1 MMSTS
6 RGGGSP
12 SARSSQGGSW
22 LQRGV
27 SAVAARVGSSGL
39 PIRSRMR
46 LHVGAS
52 GAAFVQQPS
61 AQQDPCPPSGVS
73 RDCPLSSGCM
83 QQPAE
88 QQLGAAAGDSSRHS
102 AKMRFSQQHSDI
114 HAARARTSRRWKT
127 RSEITSPEIVASR
140 SLRCKREGD
149 GAAKIP
155 RAPRRY
161 RHLPSESPPASPSWS
176 RAVGAGDTRMQARL
190 RPAPHRA
197 SRQSPRERQ
206 ASAERVRRRAAR
218 RRSR

>member
-1 MMSTS
+1 MMSAS

-12 SARSSQGGSW
+12 SVRSSQGGSW
-22 LQRGV
+22 LQRGA
-27 SAVAARVGSSGL
+27 SAVSARVGSSGL
-39 PIRSRMR
+39 PIRSRLR

-61 AQQDPCPPSGVS
+61 AQQDPCPSSGVS

-114 HAARARTSRRWKT
+114 HAARARTSRRW
-127 RSEITSPEIVASR
+127 ASR
-140 SLRCKREGD
+140 SGIRAVKIVSLRPFSCKREGN
-149 GAAKIP
+149 ASAKIP
-155 RAPRRY
+155 REPREY
-161 RHLPSESPPASPSWS
+161 RHLRRPSGSPRPPRL
-176 RAVGAGDTRMQARL
+176 RAAGDEGRRMQARL

-206 ASAERVRRRAAR
+206 ASAERVPWRAAR